1 MIYREMRILAFVLL
15 ASIAFRPSPAHATPL
30 SYEFGGQNSTL
41 YNRALLKRFA
51 DDRGYHVVDLTRH
64 HAPTYGDPLAKS
76 ANGGPL
82 LPVNRLELPHF
93 VDANGRLPSWL
104 LMKDRAT
111 GYLTMICTGT
121 GCQYRIPVIWTKP
134 MLDQVAATM
143 GNAMNRC
150 DPQSA
155 RCELK
160 GLQRAVTIM
169 EVQFRHKLDKMSSSE
184 IHAYMVT
191 NASHDPYLQDCL
203 DQTFNGTSYLMI
215 LADAGLMK
223 LHKVYYPGSTWVHD
237 YTRLQAPNGLVVRLE
252 MDHRELGI
260 GTGAYV
266 PVLSDP
272 LQGAL

>member
-1 MIYREMRILAFVLL
+1 MRTFGFVLL
-15 ASIAFRPSPAHATPL
+15 ALIAFWLTPAHATPL
-30 SYEFGGQNSTL
+30 TYDFGGQNSPL
-41 YNRALLKRFA
+41 YNRAQLTRFA

-64 HAPTYGDPLAKS
+64 HSPTYGDPLAKS

-82 LPVNRLELPHF
+82 LPITRLELPHF
-93 VDANGRLPSWL
+93 VEATGRLPSWL
-104 LMKDRAT
+104 LRKDRAT
-111 GYLTMICTGT
+111 GYLAMVCIGT

-143 GNAMNRC
+143 GNAMDRC

-160 GLQRAVTIM
+160 GVQRAMTVM

-223 LHKVYYPGSTWVHD
+223 LHKVYYPGSTFVHD

-252 MDHRELGI
+252 MDHRESGI

-266 PVLSDP
+266 PVLDDP
-272 LQGAL
+272 LHGGL

>member
-1 MIYREMRILAFVLL
+1 MRTFAVALITSIVFRLTPAF
-15 ASIAFRPSPAHATPL
+15 ATPL
-30 SYEFGGQNSTL
+30 PYDFGGQNSHL
-41 YNRALLKRFA
+41 YNRPQLTRFA

-64 HAPTYGDPLAKS
+64 HFPTYGDPSAKS
-76 ANGGPL
+76 ANRGPL
-82 LPVNRLELPHF
+82 FPVTRVELPRF
-93 VDANGRLPSWL
+93 VDASGRLPSWV
-104 LMKDRAT
+104 LMRNRAT
-111 GYLTMICTGT
+111 GYLMTVCTGT

-134 MLDQVAATM
+134 MLDQVAAKM
-143 GNAMNRC
+143 GSAMARC

-160 GLQRAVTIM
+160 GLQRAMTIM
-169 EVQFRHKLDKMSSSE
+169 EVQFRQKLDKMSSSE

-191 NASHDPYLQDCL
+191 NASHDPYVQDCL

-223 LHKVYYPGSTWVHD
+223 LHKVYYPGLTWSHY

-252 MDHRELGI
+252 MDHRDSGV

-272 LQGAL
+272 LNGAL